1 MTSQFPADSN
11 VSPHD
16 RTPSQPHETLD
27 DILGSVGTPEPVE
40 SVPGEPIGAE
50 MMTAEIMTAEI
61 MTAEIMTAEPI
72 AAEPTAAEPTAAARA
87 AVEPTPEPT
96 PDPTPDPTPEP
107 TPDPPSMFAPIVE
120 SPPHSATD
128 LADLQAQRDRLQAEI
143 QQAQTQLNHLF
154 QDSLGDLERRR
165 QNLQLSIE
173 QLERRHERIRAE
185 MRSTFAGSSQEVAV
199 RVQSF
204 KDYLVGSLQ
213 DLVRA
218 ADQLELVR
226 EVPTAGPVATS
237 GAVMGTAKN
246 AANGP
251 LIPVDGP
258 IGTIQF
264 AEPSFADKS
273 AKIRQVIELFRNE
286 PDYYGPAWKLRR
298 TFESVHAE
306 RINEWFFTQGG
317 RGAVRT
323 VGSRLQNILVAS
335 AAISILYN
343 LYGDRLRPLILA
355 NSPERLGEW
364 RRGLQDCLGV
374 GKNDFGAD
382 RGLTLFELPE
392 PLSQRADRIQ
402 KDGKLP
408 LIIIDETEEFINLSV
423 LQFPLWIAFAPNP
436 QSVPQPSYF
445 Y

>member
-11 VSPHD
+11 ASANDGGTPH
-16 RTPSQPHETLD
+16 PNETLD
-27 DILGSVGTPEPVE
+27 DILGSVGGELSEPLAAATGEPMVAEVMSAEVMGAEIVGAEIVGAELVGAEVMGAEVMGAEVMSAEVMNANVVTAESTPEPL
-40 SVPGEPIGAE
+40 P
-50 MMTAEIMTAEI
+50 
-61 MTAEIMTAEPI
+61 
-72 AAEPTAAEPTAAARA
+72 
-87 AVEPTPEPT
+87 
-96 PDPTPDPTPEP
+96 
-107 TPDPPSMFAPIVE
+107 MFAPIVA
-120 SPPHSATD
+120 SPTDSATD
-128 LADLQAQRDRLQAEI
+128 LADLQAQRARLQGEI
-143 QQAQTQLNHLF
+143 QQAQEQLHHLF

-165 QNLQLSIE
+165 QNLQLSVE
-173 QLERRHERIRAE
+173 QLERRHDRIRAE

-226 EVPTAGPVATS
+226 EVPTAAPMAEMETVQRS
-237 GAVMGTAKN
+237 
-246 AANGP
+246 ANGP

-264 AEPSFADKS
+264 AEPSFADKT

-343 LYGDRLRPLILA
+343 LYGERLRPLILA

-392 PLSQRADRIQ
+392 PMSQRAERIQ

-408 LIIIDETEEFINLSV
+408 LIIIDESEEFINLSV
-423 LQFPLWIAFAPNP
+423 LQFPLWLAFAPNP

>member
-1 MTSQFPADSN
+1 MTSQFPADST
-11 VSPHD
+11 PPPTD
-16 RTPSQPHETLD
+16 RAETPNPSQTLD
-27 DILGSVGTPEPVE
+27 NSLGSIGEDLLEPVE
-40 SVPGEPIGAE
+40 LAAGEPGGAE
-50 MMTAEIMTAEI
+50 VITAEIMNAEI
-61 MTAEIMTAEPI
+61 MNAEIMNAEIVDAEPV
-72 AAEPTAAEPTAAARA
+72 AAEL
-87 AVEPTPEPT
+87 AVAGS
-96 PDPTPDPTPEP
+96 
-107 TPDPPSMFAPIVE
+107 PPASSPASSPIFAPIVA
-120 SPPHSATD
+120 SIPHSAISPAD
-128 LADLQAQRDRLQAEI
+128 LADLQAQRDRLQTEI
-143 QQAQTQLNHLF
+143 QQAQDQLHHLF

-226 EVPTAGPVATS
+226 EVPMAAPMATGGERTTQHS
-237 GAVMGTAKN
+237 
-246 AANGP
+246 ANGP
-251 LIPVDGP
+251 MIPVDGP
-258 IGTIQF
+258 IGTLQF
-264 AEPSFADKS
+264 AEPSFQDKT

-298 TFESVHAE
+298 TFESIHAE

-343 LYGDRLRPLILA
+343 LYGERLRPLILA

-392 PLSQRADRIQ
+392 PLSQRAERIQ

-436 QSVPQPSYF
+436 QSTPQPSYF